1 MLHMQKVTTVRPQS
15 QLKPIFKTLLRP
27 VAALVLSVI
36 KIAEWI
42 DAQFFLPTDTW
53 QMRVV
58 FYSFYF
64 VAIPVFLT
72 LGFKFLL

>member
-1 MLHMQKVTTVRPQS
+1 MQKITVRPRTYPTGIV
-15 QLKPIFKTLLRP
+15 KKALRP
-27 VAALVLSVI
+27 LAALTLSVI
-36 KIAEWI
+36 EIAEWI

-64 VAIPVFLT
+64 VTIPVFLIF
-72 LGFKFLL
+72 GFKFLL